1 MEGVVM
7 PSDFWSGRRIFLT
20 GHTGFKGSW
29 LTLWLKTVRA
39 NVLGYS
45 LPPPTSPS
53 LFEIARVGEGV
64 ANVTGDIR
72 DLGHLKNALGEFK
85 PEIVIH
91 MAAQPLVRRS
101 YADPIE
107 TYSTNIMGTVN
118 LFEAVRLTS
127 SVKVVLIV
135 TSDKCYRNQE
145 RERGYS
151 EEDPL
156 GGTDPYSSS
165 KGCAEIITEAYR
177 HSFFGLNSVSQRV
190 VCIASARAGNVI
202 GGGDWAED
210 RLIPDVIRAVSAG
223 LPPAIRRPN
232 AVRPWQHVLEAT
244 NGYLMLVENMYEH
257 GECYAGAWNFG
268 PDKQDEKQVDW
279 VVNQLLMNFNANP
292 SCSVQ
297 RGIHPKEANALK
309 LNAEKAKER
318 LGWKP
323 MLKLT
328 DAIQLVSD
336 WTKRYWAGEDP
347 ELITLDQIE
356 KFRRSTI
363 K

>member
-1 MEGVVM
+1 M

-45 LPPPTSPS
+45 LTPPTSPS
-53 LFEIARVGEGV
+53 LFEMARVGEGV

-72 DLGHLKNALGEFK
+72 DLEHLKGALGEFK

-91 MAAQPLVRRS
+91 MAAQSLVRRS

-118 LFEAVRLTS
+118 LLEAVRLTS

-145 RERGYS
+145 QELGFS
-151 EEDPL
+151 EDDPL

-177 HSFFGLNSVSQRV
+177 RSFFGLDSVSQRMV
-190 VCIASARAGNVI
+190 HIASARAGNVI

-210 RLIPDVIRAVSAG
+210 RLIPDVIRAVSVG
-223 LPPAIRRPN
+223 LLPAIRRPD

-244 NGYLMLVENMYEH
+244 SGYLMLVQNMYEY
-257 GECYAGAWNFG
+257 GECYEGAWNFG
-268 PDKQDEKQVDW
+268 PDERHERQVDW
-279 VVNQLLMNFNANP
+279 VVNRLLTNLNADQR
-292 SCSVQ
+292 CSVQ
-297 RGIHPKEANALK
+297 MGDHPKEAKALT
-309 LNAEKAKER
+309 LNVTKAKER
-318 LGWKP
+318 LGWQP
-323 MLKLT
+323 RLKLE
-328 DAIQLVSD
+328 DAIKLVSD

-356 KFRRSTI
+356 NYRRTAI
-363 K
+363 E